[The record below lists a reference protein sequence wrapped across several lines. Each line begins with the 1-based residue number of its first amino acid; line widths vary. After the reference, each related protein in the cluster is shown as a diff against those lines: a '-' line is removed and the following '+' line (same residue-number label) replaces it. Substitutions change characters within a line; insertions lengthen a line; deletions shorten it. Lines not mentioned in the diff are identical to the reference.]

1 MLNRTESLRKPN
13 INPDVSEYIWDLKTR
28 RFKRNPYYRPDRI
41 ATQYILWG
49 VITLIMLIALVWC
62 LRW

>member
-1 MLNRTESLRKPN
+1 MLSRAESIKKLD

-41 ATQYILWG
+41 ATQYIWG
-49 VITLIMLIALVWC
+49 GIIILIILITIVWC
-62 LRW
+62 LK